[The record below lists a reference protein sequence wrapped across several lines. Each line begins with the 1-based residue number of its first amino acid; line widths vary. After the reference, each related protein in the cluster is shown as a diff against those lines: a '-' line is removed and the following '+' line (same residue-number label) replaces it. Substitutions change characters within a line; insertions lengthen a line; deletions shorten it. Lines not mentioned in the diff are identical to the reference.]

1 MGVTSGI
8 VIILEVFL
16 LKTVKRI
23 DKKDVRENIAK
34 NIYKEYNIVNQ
45 KTFVNRKSQKLI
57 KMEGNYEKI

>member
-45 KTFVNRKSQKLI
+45 KIFAIKACKSQ
-57 KMEGNYEKI
+57 